1 MEDTSK
7 YSNNLSLS
15 DKAKENL
22 EKIRITRERKSL
34 KSNRTRFSYNEL
46 VNLKKLTL
54 VREGEDEYGYDDVE
68 YYMELIDK
76 PTKYN
81 MQWKNVEDRGSIPEM
96 MIDNSN

>member
-22 EKIRITRERKSL
+22 EKIRITRERKC
-34 KSNRTRFSYNEL
+34 KANRFSYNEL

-81 MQWKNVEDRGSIPEM
+81 MQWKNVEDRGTIPEM